1 MCHENVV
8 EAINIRRCS
17 CKKLARARYDQFNGN
32 VDTKTEGWVLVRASV
47 QQYLIS
53 VPKGTLLDRP
63 GPEPRR
69 MRES

>member
-32 VDTKTEGWVLVRASV
+32 VDTKTVGWVHVRASV
-47 QQYLIS
+47 
-53 VPKGTLLDRP
+53 
-63 GPEPRR
+63 
-69 MRES
+69 